1 MLSQHNNDLL
11 KQRFP
16 SFEHSY
22 ETVIHKNV
30 PENYNLA
37 LAIPVG
43 RKSFAWF
50 TFYKDTDVLYQMDL
64 DKDKRIVKTT
74 KINSTFDGSLSVGT
88 ILYGIVLPETNAF
101 IIEDIHFYKG
111 IPMHSLTF
119 GEKLHYIHLL
129 LSNTITGAIRFVL
142 PVLWYNMQRECD
154 ILPEFV
160 KHYIVH
166 HIQYRS
172 LTHIV
177 PYLNYQVNR
186 RPNTDKDADK
196 TKERG
201 HIDPTNV
208 QIQIQIQR
216 QRQRPQSL
224 SAPDFTKPQYRHPAI
239 FHVTA
244 DIKCDIYN
252 LFASDAKGSV
262 VYYNTAYIPN
272 YKTSVMMNSLFRNIK
287 ENRNLDYIEESEDE
301 EEFENIREDRFVNLH
316 KVVYMECV
324 FNYKFKRWTPTR
336 VSNDR
341 NRVVHIGKLI
351 R

>member
-64 DKDKRIVKTT
+64 DKDKKIVKTT
-74 KINSTFDGSLSVGT
+74 RLDAKFDSSLSIGT
-88 ILYGIVLPETNAF
+88 VIYGIVLPETNAF

-111 IPMHSLTF
+111 VQMHSLTF

-129 LSNTITGAIRFVL
+129 LSETITGAIRFVL
-142 PVLWYNMQRECD
+142 PVLWYNTQRECD

-160 KHYIVH
+160 KQYAVH

-186 RPNTDKDADK
+186 RPNTE
-196 TKERG
+196 KEKEKIASVTHR
-201 HIDPTNV
+201 T
-208 QIQIQIQR
+208 
-216 QRQRPQSL
+216 L
-224 SAPDFTKPQYRHPAI
+224 SAPDFTKPQYRHPAV
-239 FHVTA
+239 FHVVA
-244 DIKCDIYN
+244 DIKCDIYH
-252 LFASDAKGSV
+252 LYACEMKGST

-272 YKTSVMMNSLFRNIK
+272 YKTSVMMNTLFRNIK
-287 ENRNLDYIEESEDE
+287 ENKNLDYIEESEDE
-301 EEFENIREDRFVNLH
+301 EEFENIREDRFVDLQ
-316 KVVYMECV
+316 KIVYMECV
-324 FNYKFKRWTPTR
+324 FNYKFKRWTPVR
-336 VSNDR
+336 VLNDR
-341 NRVVHIGKLI
+341 NRVVHISKLV

>member
-64 DKDKRIVKTT
+64 DKDKKIVKTT
-74 KINSTFDGSLSVGT
+74 RVDSKFDSSLSIGT
-88 ILYGIVLPETNAF
+88 VLYGIVLPETNAF
-101 IIEDIHFYKG
+101 IIEDMHFYKG
-111 IPMHSLTF
+111 VPMHSLTF
-119 GEKLHYIHLL
+119 GEKLHYIHQF
-129 LSNTITGAIRFVL
+129 LSEEIAGAIRFVL
-142 PVLWYNMQRECD
+142 PILWYNTQRECD

-160 KHYIVH
+160 KQYPVH

-186 RPNTDKDADK
+186 RPNTDKDKDK
-196 TKERG
+196 DK
-201 HIDPTNV
+201 IVPIVV
-208 QIQIQIQR
+208 QRHQT
-216 QRQRPQSL
+216 L
-224 SAPDFTKPQYRHPAI
+224 SAPDFTKSQYRYPAV
-239 FHVTA
+239 FHIVA
-244 DIKCDIYN
+244 DIKCDIYH
-252 LFASDAKGSV
+252 LYACEAKGSI

-272 YKTSVMMNSLFRNIK
+272 YKTSVMMNTLFRNIK
-287 ENRNLDYIEESEDE
+287 ENKNLDYIEESEDE
-301 EEFENIREDRFVNLH
+301 EEFENIREDRFVDLQ
-316 KVVYMECV
+316 KIVYMECV
-324 FNYKFKRWTPTR
+324 FNYKFKRWTPVR
-336 VSNDR
+336 VLNDR
-341 NRVVHIGKLI
+341 NRVVHISKLV